1 MKKSNVFLNTLS
13 SYLTKYTVVTK
24 GLTKNTIQSY
34 TYTFQLL
41 FVFLKEE
48 KDIPPEK
55 VRFEVFNRDT
65 LEQFLLWLEE
75 SRGCS
80 ISTRNQRLSG
90 LSSFAKYAVD
100 KEPVMT
106 AGFYNAVLG
115 IPKKK
120 ASETVPIY
128 FTKEEISIMLH
139 LPVGNGKV
147 TYRNRTL
154 LSVLYATGA
163 RAQELCDICVR
174 DIHFGEKTSIKL
186 VGKGRKAR
194 IVTVPAQ
201 CAALLKDYL
210 SSVNKLTSL
219 DSHVFSSQTN
229 EHMTISCVEEIVKKY
244 LRIAKMDNPTL
255 FREKKYT
262 PHSFRH
268 SIAVHMLEAE
278 IPLPVIKNFLGH
290 SSIEVTMVYA
300 TVSDEL
306 KNKYLKENS
315 LVSALP
321 GNSKK
326 NESKHTY
333 PGLEFLSNL

>member
-1 MKKSNVFLNTLS
+1 MS

-24 GLTKNTIQSY
+24 GLSENTVRSY

-48 KDIPPEK
+48 KDILPEK
-55 VRFEVFNRDT
+55 VWFEALDRNT
-65 LEQFLLWLEE
+65 LEQFLLWLED
-75 SRGCS
+75 SRECS

-100 KEPVMT
+100 KEPVVA

-120 ASETVPIY
+120 AGETVPIY
-128 FTKEEISIMLH
+128 FTKEELSIMLH
-139 LPVGNGKV
+139 LPAGKGKV
-147 TYRNRTL
+147 AYRDRAL
-154 LSVLYATGA
+154 LSVLYATGT

-174 DIHFGEKTSIKL
+174 DIHFGDKTSIKL
-186 VGKGRKAR
+186 VGKGGKGR
-194 IVTVPAQ
+194 IVTIPAQ

-244 LRIAKMDNPTL
+244 LRIARMENPTL

-268 SIAVHMLEAE
+268 SIAVHMLEAG

-290 SSIEVTMVYA
+290 SSIEVTMIYA

-315 LVSALP
+315 LASVLSA
-321 GNSKK
+321 NSKK

-333 PGLEFLSNL
+333 PGLDFLNKL

>member
-1 MKKSNVFLNTLS
+1 MKKSNVFLDIMS

-24 GLTKNTIQSY
+24 GLSENTIRSY

-41 FVFLKEE
+41 FVFLKEQ
-48 KDIPPEK
+48 KDISPK
-55 VRFEVFNRDT
+55 RFSLKSLAETHWN
-65 LEQFLLWLEE
+65 
-75 SRGCS
+75 
-80 ISTRNQRLSG
+80 
-90 LSSFAKYAVD
+90 SSSYGWREAV
-100 KEPVMT
+100 
-106 AGFYNAVLG
+106 NAVSG

-120 ASETVPIY
+120 DDEAIPIY

-139 LPVGNGKV
+139 LPAGNGEV
-147 TYRNRTL
+147 TYMNLTL

-194 IVTVPAQ
+194 IVTIPAQ

-210 SSVNKLTSL
+210 SSVNKLTFL

-244 LRIAKMDNPTL
+244 LRIAKMENPTL

-262 PHSFRH
+262 PHTFRH
-268 SIAVHMLEAE
+268 YGECFKMVSGDSK
-278 IPLPVIKNFLGH
+278 PVITVICPSNH
-290 SSIEVTMVYA
+290 SPFYHCLPSELRKSIRLLS
-300 TVSDEL
+300 SDQSGS
-306 KNKYLKENS
+306 S
-315 LVSALP
+315 LVGRMS
-321 GNSKK
+321 
-326 NESKHTY
+326 T
-333 PGLEFLSNL
+333 